1 MAQDV
6 LGRIGRTPLA
16 ELKHCSVGANASR
29 VFAKLEML
37 NPTGSIKDRIVL
49 HMLQD
54 AEQKGVLKPGALLVE
69 ASSGNTAS
77 SLAWIGKAKGY
88 RVAVAMPETSSP
100 IKIAFV
106 RQCGAELY
114 LCPPG
119 QYIAEAR
126 RIAKAAGGAFLL
138 NQYDNPENIRAHYLH
153 TGPEVWDQMEGAV
166 DYFIACASSG
176 GTVTGAGRFLKEMNP
191 ALKIIVPDPE
201 GSVYHDYFHS
211 GKIKKSAIKPYR
223 TEGAGKHFVCG
234 CMDFSL
240 IDEIIRFNDDQALAA
255 AKELAAKEGI
265 CAGLSSGAVL
275 HAAQQLLRRLS
286 SPARIAMIFPDS
298 GLKYPALA

>member
-1 MAQDV
+1 MAQNI

-16 ELKHCSVGANASR
+16 ELKHCSGGANASR
-29 VFAKLEML
+29 VFAKLEMF

-49 HMLQD
+49 HILQD
-54 AEQKGVLKPGALLVE
+54 AERRGVLKPGALLVE

-77 SLAWIGKAKGY
+77 SLALIGKAKGY

-100 IKIAFV
+100 VKIAFV
-106 RQCGAELY
+106 RRYGAKLH
-114 LCPPG
+114 LCRPG

-126 RIAKAAGGAFLL
+126 RIAATVSGAFLL
-138 NQYDNPENIRAHYLH
+138 NQYGNPENIRAHYLY
-153 TGPEVWDQMEGAV
+153 TGPEIWNQMEGAV

-176 GTVTGAGRFLKEMNP
+176 GTLTGAGSFLKEKNP
-191 ALKIIVPDPE
+191 ALKIIMPDPK
-201 GSVYHDYFHS
+201 GSVYYDYFHS
-211 GKIKKSAIKPYR
+211 GKIKKSAIKSYR
-223 TEGAGKHFVCG
+223 TEGAGKDFVCG

-240 IDEIIRFNDDQALAA
+240 INEIVRFNDDQALAA

-265 CAGLSSGAVL
+265 CAGLSSGAVW
-275 HAAQQLLRRLS
+275 HTAKQLLKRLS
-286 SPARIAMIFPDS
+286 GPARIALIFPDS